1 MDLLTPK
8 LGLFFWALII
18 FLILVMLLKKY
29 AWKPIMG
36 AIHEREQGIQNSI
49 DEAKRVREEM
59 ANLKSENE
67 NLLAQARV
75 EREGMLKEAR
85 TMGEEILAKS
95 RRDAEAEYKRTMDK
109 ALEEIRSE
117 KMRALT
123 DVKNQLAKL
132 SIEVA
137 EKILRQEL
145 ANSKTQEE
153 VVNKFVNDLNLN

>member
-8 LGLFFWALII
+8 LGLFFWALLI

-36 AIHEREQGIQNSI
+36 AIKTREEGIQKSI
-49 DEAKRVREEM
+49 DEAKRTREEM
-59 ANLKSENE
+59 ANLKAENE
-67 NLLAQARV
+67 ALLAQARI
-75 EREGMLKEAR
+75 ERETMLKEAR
-85 TMGEEILAKS
+85 SMGEEIVAKA
-95 RRDAEAEYKRTMDK
+95 RRDSEVEYKRTMEK
-109 ALEEIRSE
+109 ALEEIRAE

-123 DVKNQLAKL
+123 DVKNQLANL

-145 ANSKTQEE
+145 TDRKTQED
-153 VVNKFVNDLNLN
+153 VVNRFVKDLHLN

>member
-1 MDLLTPK
+1 MELLAPK

-18 FLILVMLLKKY
+18 FVALVLLLKKF
-29 AWKPIMG
+29 AWKPIMA
-36 AIHEREQGIQNSI
+36 AIHAREEEIQQSI

-59 ANLKSENE
+59 ASLKSENE
-67 NLLAQARV
+67 TLLAQARA

-85 TMGEEILAKS
+85 TMGEEIVAKS
-95 RRDAEAEYKRTMDK
+95 RRDAETEYKRMVEK

-117 KMRALT
+117 KMRALV
-123 DVKNQLAKL
+123 DVKNQVAQL

-145 ANSKTQEE
+145 SNTKVQED